1 MRKFKKKLTWIFL
14 IALFSIAVAGVA
26 INGAY
31 SHAGKS
37 SPVNEKQTQ
46 GPRRTRLSVDFLATE
61 QRPQPSTLMA
71 LPIALR
77 TNGFLPDEI
86 TRPAGNFLISVT
98 NLTGLPDIAVR
109 LDRETGASLHTAK
122 VPKEK
127 HTWRQHVHL
136 SPGNYVLTVVDH
148 PEWSCRITITAQ

>member
-1 MRKFKKKLTWIFL
+1 MRKFKKKLSWIFL

-26 INGAY
+26 INRAY

-37 SPVNEKQTQ
+37 SLVNKKQAE
-46 GPRRTRLSVDFLATE
+46 GPRRTRPSVDLLTTQ

-77 TNGFLPDEI
+77 MNGFLPDEI

-98 NLTGLPDIAVR
+98 NLTGLPDIGLR
-109 LDRETGASLHTAK
+109 LDRETGAPLHSAR

-127 HTWRQHVHL
+127 RTWRQHVYL
-136 SPGNYVLTVVDH
+136 SPGNYLLTVTDH